1 MKATGRSLPGDC
13 LFHRNEISRN
23 LFGTLVENKD
33 MIKSLVYLASSG
45 PALIAKI
52 FGEIDLKIFQAENVF
67 AELEIIGNIG
77 GMKKPVLNCT

>member
-1 MKATGRSLPGDC
+1 
-13 LFHRNEISRN
+13 
-23 LFGTLVENKD
+23 